1 MKNWTTVKLGDLL
14 TESKVEALKPNV
26 RNRIRVKLNVG
37 GVEQRPEINDKPGAT
52 KYFIRKAGQFIY
64 GKQNL
69 HKGAFGIV
77 PNELDGFESS
87 SDIPAFDL
95 RNDCYPEWIYYFF
108 KQNNFYTKLEVLAK
122 GIGSKRIQPKQL
134 FELNILL
141 PTKEEQREILNKI
154 SVVEQ
159 YIDEFVTELDKQ
171 IILVN
176 KLKRTILQE
185 AVQGKLTS
193 DWRLK
198 NKSFAI
204 DDIKAIQELK
214 AKKQQNLLNINSQ
227 VNNSSQK
234 YPFEIPSGWEW
245 CNFDNFVRFM
255 AYGTSQKTH
264 DFSDQAPVLRMG
276 NITSDGEIIYNNLK
290 YINLNHKDLP
300 KLYLEEGD
308 IIFNRTN
315 SYELVGKSAV
325 FRGKEK
331 KYTLAS
337 YLIKISLFDKY
348 VNPEYI
354 KIYLNSPICR
364 KTQIEPNIISQTNQA
379 NFSGSKLKKILV
391 PFPPKIEQEE
401 IVKKVNIIKKFTS
414 EFISQIEHR
423 KIDSSLLLQ
432 KILNDTFGDCENIL
446 DELSELKVTSNET
459 KERTNK
465 IFTIMENAKDLHQEI
480 LNRFIKKTFQFKEI
494 EDLFATNYEDSKD
507 IFFDLINSKKIKYEY
522 DEKIKTFKFCL
533 I

>member
-1 MKNWTTVKLGDLL
+1 MKNWATVKLGDLL
-14 TESKVEALKPNV
+14 TESKVDAITPDT

-37 GVEQRPEINDKPGAT
+37 GIEQRPEINDKSGAT

-87 SDIPAFDL
+87 SDIPAFDV
-95 RNDCYPEWIYYFF
+95 RDDCYPEWIYYFF
-108 KQNNFYTKLEVLAK
+108 KQNNFYSRLEVLAK

-134 FELNILL
+134 FNLKIFL
-141 PTKEEQREILNKI
+141 PTKEDQREILNKI

-171 IILVN
+171 IILIN
-176 KLKRTILQE
+176 KLKKTNLQE
-185 AVQGKLTS
+185 AVQGKLTN

-198 NKSFAI
+198 NKSLALH
-204 DDIKAIQELK
+204 DINAIQELK
-214 AKKQQNLLNINSQ
+214 IEKQQKLFNVQTQI
-227 VNNSSQK
+227 NNSDQK
-234 YPFEIPSGWEW
+234 FPFEIPSTWKW
-245 CNFDNFVRFM
+245 CSFNDFVKLM

-276 NITSDGEIIYNNLK
+276 NITSDGGIIYSNLK

-308 IIFNRTN
+308 IVFNRTN

-325 FRGKEK
+325 FHRQEK

-348 VNPEYI
+348 VNPDYI
-354 KIYLNSPICR
+354 NIYLNSPICR
-364 KTQIEPNIISQTNQA
+364 RTQIEPNIISQTNQA

-391 PFPPKIEQEE
+391 PFPPKSEQDE
-401 IVKKVNIIKKFTS
+401 IVKKVDIIKNFAS
-414 EFISQIEHR
+414 EFISQIERR
-423 KIDSSLLLQ
+423 KIDSELLLQ
-432 KILNDTFGDCENIL
+432 KILNDTFGDGGNIL
-446 DELSELKVTSNET
+446 EELSELTTIQNET
-459 KERTNK
+459 GFTNK
-465 IFTIMENAKDLHQEI
+465 SFTIMENTKNLHQEI
-480 LNRFIKKTFQFKEI
+480 LSRFVEKTFQFKEI
-494 EDLFATNYEDSKD
+494 EDLFATNYEESKD
-507 IFFDLINSKKIKYEY
+507 IFFELLNSNKIKYQY
-522 DEKIKTFKFCL
+522 DDKIKTFKFSL